1 MFMYYMTSILKFISI
16 PVFLVSFV
24 VGLLF
29 IYIWGE
35 DLHPVY
41 IYPSPENVGE
51 ILYKDNAG
59 SCYTY
64 KAKDAECG
72 YTTKDITIQE

>member
-1 MFMYYMTSILKFISI
+1 MSSILKFISI
-16 PVFLVSFV
+16 PVFLISFV
-24 VGLLF
+24 VGLIF

-41 IYPSPENVGE
+41 IYPTPENAGE
-51 ILYKDNAG
+51 ILYKDNAD

-64 KAKDAECG
+64 KATDAECT
-72 YTTKDITIQE
+72 YNAKDITVQE

>member
-1 MFMYYMTSILKFISI
+1 MFSIQKFISI
-16 PVFLVSFV
+16 PIFLISFAF
-24 VGLLF
+24 GIFF

-41 IYPSPENVGE
+41 IYPNPENVGE
-51 ILYKDNAG
+51 ILYKDNSG

-64 KAKDAECG
+64 QSKEADCSF
-72 YTTKDITIQE
+72 TSKDIVIQE

>member
-1 MFMYYMTSILKFISI
+1 MIPMLKFISI
-16 PVFLVSFV
+16 PVFLISFAF
-24 VGLLF
+24 GLFF

-41 IYPSPENVGE
+41 IYPTPENVGKV
-51 ILYKDNAG
+51 LYKDNAG

-64 KAKDAECG
+64 KSKKAECT
-72 YTTKDITIQE
+72 YNAKDITIQE

>member
-1 MFMYYMTSILKFISI
+1 MYYMTSILKFISV

>member
-1 MFMYYMTSILKFISI
+1 MFSILKFISI
-16 PVFLVSFV
+16 PVFLVSFAF
-24 VGLLF
+24 GLFF

-41 IYPSPENVGE
+41 IYPSPENVGSV
-51 ILYKDNAG
+51 LYKDNAD

-64 KAKDAECG
+64 KATEADCTYDAKE
-72 YTTKDITIQE
+72 TIIQE

>member
-1 MFMYYMTSILKFISI
+1 MLKFISI
-16 PVFLVSFV
+16 PVFLISFAF
-24 VGLLF
+24 GLFF

-41 IYPSPENVGE
+41 IYPTPENVGKV
-51 ILYKDNAG
+51 LYKDNAG

-64 KAKDAECG
+64 KSKKAECT
-72 YTTKDITIQE
+72 YNAKDITIQE

>member
-1 MFMYYMTSILKFISI
+1 MLKFISI
-16 PVFLVSFV
+16 PIFLISFAF
-24 VGLLF
+24 GLFF

-41 IYPSPENVGE
+41 IYPTPENVGE
-51 ILYKDNAG
+51 VLYKDNAG

-64 KAKDAECG
+64 KAKKAECT
-72 YTTKDITIQE
+72 YNAKDITIQE

>member
-1 MFMYYMTSILKFISI
+1 MLKFISI
-16 PVFLVSFV
+16 PIFLISFAF
-24 VGLLF
+24 GLFF

-41 IYPSPENVGE
+41 IYPTPENVGE
-51 ILYKDNAG
+51 VLYKDNAG

-64 KAKDAECG
+64 KSKKAECT
-72 YTTKDITIQE
+72 YNAKDITVQE

>member
-1 MFMYYMTSILKFISI
+1 MYYMTSILKFISI